1 MGSLTMSLQLICFR
15 IKNITIKLLSS
26 YIMIL
31 ALLFITLISL
41 VSVNYLVFIHY
52 LHDSFIKNK
61 FKEVE
66 KYKNI

>member
-1 MGSLTMSLQLICFR
+1 MESLTMSVLLICFR
-15 IKNITIKLLSS
+15 IKNIIMKLLSN

-41 VSVNYLVFIHY
+41 VSVYYLVFIHY
-52 LHDSFIKNK
+52 SFNQNK
-61 FKEVE
+61 YVEIE